1 MSENR
6 FELSGVLKVVYPTQK
21 VSEKFQK
28 REFVLE
34 CNLSSGGY
42 QSTELIKFQASQER
56 CNFLDEYKE
65 GDKIKVLFNIR
76 GKRWEKDGKESYFTN
91 LDVYRIEAESKTPYD
106 EVPPPDDFDM
116 DSQYNDDV
124 PF

>member
-1 MSENR
+1 MSDNK
-6 FELSGVLKVVYPTQK
+6 FELTGVLFKIYPALQ
-21 VSEKFQK
+21 VSEKFRK

-65 GDKIKVLFNIR
+65 GSKIKVLFNIR
-76 GKRWEKDGKESYFTN
+76 GKRWEKDGKESFFTN
-91 LDVYRIEAESKTPYD
+91 LDVYRIEADSVAPNSD
-106 EVPPPDDFDM
+106 APPPDDFDM
-116 DSQYNDDV
+116 DTNFDDDV